1 VCTSSPTTCEKCF
14 WLMQPCCSMI
24 CLFDIG
30 AFLDAPMQKLAKG
43 QKEMDAEELKVKL
56 MHADCFLSCFK
67 IFP

>member
-1 VCTSSPTTCEKCF
+1 
-14 WLMQPCCSMI
+14 MI

-43 QKEMDAEELKVKL
+43 QKEMDAEEFKVKL

-67 IFP
+67 IFPWIS